1 MARVFGF
8 REFACTEDR
17 RCSLCWRAVQR
28 AVGRRHQKIAFL
40 RPPREAIA
48 LPTPPPEADAEI
60 SMACN
65 LQWNAAESSSV
76 WTTYLAKIK
85 LKERSTKI

>member
-17 RCSLCWRAVQR
+17 RCSLCWRGSTQR

-65 LQWNAAESSSV
+65 GMQPNPYPFGQL
-76 WTTYLAKIK
+76 T
-85 LKERSTKI
+85 